1 MNRPDA
7 NLILTTKQVCEIMGV
22 SKMHISYLVKQM
34 KLIPLKK
41 LNKEYIW
48 WKPDIDEF
56 QKKRGK

>member
-22 SKMHISYLVKQM
+22 SKMYISYLVKQM
-34 KLIPLKK
+34 KLVPLKK